1 MASVDCVTEIGFAS
15 AAAPTAWAGKE
26 PSRKL
31 ADWLPKIEE
40 PFLDTRTGRVST
52 RWYNFFRELGDRV
65 GGIKGPSI
73 TQVVDTVSQ
82 TQNQVAANTTY
93 TQQAVDYAAS
103 VAATAEATAQVAQSN
118 GLSGS
123 GSIPPPSRP
132 PSRPNY
138 VLE

>member
-1 MASVDCVTEIGFAS
+1 MASVDCEIKFGIAS

-26 PSRKL
+26 ASRKL
-31 ADWLPKIEE
+31 ADWLPPIEV
-40 PFLDTRTGRVST
+40 PLLDPRTGKINKV
-52 RWYNFFRELGDRV
+52 WYNYFRELGDRV

-82 TQNQVAANTTY
+82 TQTQVAANTTY

-118 GLSGS
+118 GLTGS
-123 GSIPPPSRP
+123 GSIPPPADRP
-132 PSRPNY
+132 QRPGY
-138 VLE
+138 QAL